1 MRAAAGAWKA
11 RAVAAPLE
19 LNRQMLGPE
28 LAEQLESAGL
38 LTQAERERLTP
49 RWRRGFRRFR
59 WRHLLIPVAAL
70 AFVAMRWQASAPRG
84 GGDMPEGRYEVARV
98 LSGERLELT
107 NGVEVRL
114 LGVRLRGDERSA
126 AAALEFTRRFVA
138 GGEVRLQFDRTRID
152 ADGRYLVYAWSG
164 GAPAPR
170 LLNEE
175 LLQRGLAVPAPDTLA
190 LCTSSM
196 KRRLTRAAEA
206 ARK

>member
-1 MRAAAGAWKA
+1 
-11 RAVAAPLE
+11 
-19 LNRQMLGPE
+19 MLGPE

-38 LTQAERERLTP
+38 LTRAERQRVTP
-49 RWRRGFRRFR
+49 RWRGFRRFR

-70 AFVAMRWQASAPRG
+70 AFVATRWQASAPRG
-84 GGDMPEGRYEVARV
+84 GGDMPEGRYKVSRV

-114 LGVRLRGDERSA
+114 LGVRPREDKRLA
-126 AAALEFTRRFVA
+126 AAALEFTQTFVA

-152 ADGRYLVYAWSG
+152 PDGRYLAYVWSDG
-164 GAPAPR
+164 PPAPR

-175 LLQRGLAVPAPDTLA
+175 LLRTGLGSPAPETLA
-190 LCTSSM
+190 LCSSSM
-196 KRRLTRAAEA
+196 KRRLTKAAEA